1 LWPLAFCFLYVE
13 RLDVTR
19 VLVTRIFAAALRIC
33 YATNSLPLRKQ
44 MKVCPVCERKFPD
57 KMTLCSADASVLKR
71 LDDPLLGQTLA
82 GKYKIEKLIKTGGMG
97 SVYRGR
103 HVLMDKT
110 VAIKV
115 LRPSLAGD
123 DAVVARFSREAKA
136 ASKISHPHAVSVTDF
151 GEAENGVV
159 FLIMEYLDGRT
170 LKEVIVKEGPLP
182 LGRAVEI
189 VRQVAGALD
198 AAHGHGVIHRDL
210 KSENIMLVSHN
221 GDEWAK
227 VLDFGI
233 AKILQPVGS
242 AADAE
247 ITQANLVVGTPQY
260 MSPEQCSQS
269 GALDARSDVY
279 SLGIIIHE
287 MLTGRLPFTG
297 ESATVVMMKQVQDPP
312 PSILS
317 AGSAIPVA
325 VDKVI
330 QRALAKQPID
340 RFQSAGELSAALA
353 EAVTEEAAEELFV
366 VGAASTAANTGVTRP
381 APVDDVDE
389 ETVVR
394 PRTEVTAAPSD
405 EFVSV
410 YREAG
415 PAVTV
420 DRFNPWRIIVPAAIA
435 LVVVFAAVFLLTQ
448 GSSPIDP
455 NQLPLNADPNST
467 PVQPTGTPT
476 GLSESDVRPIA
487 VATPTPAATKPVES
501 ATRVPAEVIG
511 DFGNVNSN
519 TGRGNRNANQSAKPT
534 PEDEPPPPPPPRAS
548 PTVRTIPTPGEAT
561 ASPRQP

>member
-1 LWPLAFCFLYVE
+1 
-13 RLDVTR
+13 
-19 VLVTRIFAAALRIC
+19 
-33 YATNSLPLRKQ
+33 

-57 KMTLCSADASVLKR
+57 KMTLCSADAAVLKH
-71 LDDPLLGQTLA
+71 LDDPLIGETLA
-82 GKYKIEKLIKTGGMG
+82 GKYKIERLIKTGGMG

-159 FLIMEYLDGRT
+159 FLVMEYLDGRT
-170 LKEVIVKEGPLP
+170 LKEVIVRDGPLS
-182 LGRAVEI
+182 LDRAVEI
-189 VRQVAGALD
+189 VRQVGGALD
-198 AAHGHGVIHRDL
+198 AAHGQGVIHRDL

-233 AKILQPVGS
+233 AKILQPVGG

-279 SLGIIIHE
+279 SLGIIVHE
-287 MLTGRLPFTG
+287 MLSGQLPFTG

-312 PSILS
+312 PSVLES
-317 AGSAIPVA
+317 RSQLPAA
-325 VDKVI
+325 VDQVVK
-330 QRALAKQPID
+330 RALAKQPID

-353 EAVTEEAAEELFV
+353 EAASGAAAEAPVLAGV
-366 VGAASTAANTGVTRP
+366 AATAANTPVSMP
-381 APVDDVDE
+381 AAEDDVDE
-389 ETVVR
+389 ETIVR
-394 PRTEVTAAPSD
+394 PRHEFSAAQPAQ
-405 EFVSV
+405 FA
-410 YREAG
+410 REAG
-415 PAVTV
+415 AAPAITV

-435 LVVVFAAVFLLTQ
+435 LVVVFAAVFLLTR
-448 GSSPIDP
+448 GSGPTDP
-455 NQLPLNADPNST
+455 TELPLNADPNST

-476 GLSESDVRPIA
+476 GQSELDIRPVN
-487 VATPTPAATKPVES
+487 VATPTPTPVSTPVET
-501 ATRVPAEVIG
+501 ATRVPATG
-511 DFGNVNSN
+511 NFGSDENSN
-519 TGRGNRNANQSAKPT
+519 TGPGNRNSNQSQPT
-534 PEDEPPPPPPPRAS
+534 PETEPPPPPPRPS
-548 PTVRTIPTPGEAT
+548 PTVRTVPKGTPAPPA
-561 ASPRQP
+561 ASPGQP

>member
-1 LWPLAFCFLYVE
+1 MRTIAKRVHDSIHLCCCPAHLLRYKLSPLH
-13 RLDVTR
+13 
-19 VLVTRIFAAALRIC
+19 
-33 YATNSLPLRKQ
+33 NQ
-44 MKVCPVCERKFPD
+44 MKVCPVCDRKFPD

-159 FLIMEYLDGRT
+159 FLVMEYLDGRT

-198 AAHGHGVIHRDL
+198 AAHGQGVIHRDL

-269 GALDARSDVY
+269 GTLDARSDVY
-279 SLGIIIHE
+279 SLGIIVHE
-287 MLTGRLPFTG
+287 MLTGKLPFTG
-297 ESATVVMMKQVQDPP
+297 ESATVVMMKQVQDAP
-312 PSILS
+312 PSVLES
-317 AGSAIPVA
+317 QSQLPAA
-325 VDKVI
+325 VDRVI
-330 QRALAKQPID
+330 KRALAKQPID
-340 RFQSAGELSAALA
+340 RFQSAGDLSAGLADAASEQAA
-353 EAVTEEAAEELFV
+353 EAPLVA
-366 VGAASTAANTGVTRP
+366 GAGATNANTPISMPAAVHDDMDEVTL
-381 APVDDVDE
+381 
-389 ETVVR
+389 VR
-394 PRTEVTAAPSD
+394 PRADVAAVSSD
-405 EFVSV
+405 DLPHV
-410 YREAG
+410 YREA
-415 PAVTV
+415 PPVTV
-420 DRFNPWRIIVPAAIA
+420 DRFNPWRIIVPAVIA
-435 LVVVFAAVFLLTQ
+435 LVVVFAAVFLLTRN
-448 GSSPIDP
+448 SSTTDP

-501 ATRVPAEVIG
+501 ATRVPAVVTG
-511 DFGNVNSN
+511 DFGNENTN
-519 TGRGNRNANQSAKPT
+519 TGRGNRNSNQPARPT

-548 PTVRTIPTPGEAT
+548 PTVRTIPTPEEAT
-561 ASPRQP
+561 ASPGQP

>member
-1 LWPLAFCFLYVE
+1 
-13 RLDVTR
+13 
-19 VLVTRIFAAALRIC
+19 
-33 YATNSLPLRKQ
+33 
-44 MKVCPVCERKFPD
+44 
-57 KMTLCSADASVLKR
+57 MTLCSADAAVLKR
-71 LDDPLLGQTLA
+71 VDDPLIGQTLA
-82 GKYKIEKLIKTGGMG
+82 GKYRIEKLIKTGGMG

-123 DAVVARFSREAKA
+123 DAVVGRFSREAKA

-159 FLIMEYLDGRT
+159 FLVMEYLDGRT
-170 LKEVIVKEGPLP
+170 LKEVITSEGPLS

-198 AAHGHGVIHRDL
+198 AAHGQGVIHRDL

-233 AKILQPVGS
+233 AKILQPVGG

-279 SLGIIIHE
+279 SLGIIVHE
-287 MLTGRLPFTG
+287 MLTGKLPFTG
-297 ESATVVMMKQVQDPP
+297 ESATVVMMKQVQDAP
-312 PSILS
+312 PSVLAS
-317 AGSAIPVA
+317 RSQLPGS
-325 VDKVI
+325 VDQVI
-330 QRALAKQPID
+330 KRALAKQPID
-340 RFQSAGELSAALA
+340 RFQSAGDLSAAFADAASKQIA
-353 EAVTEEAAEELFV
+353 EAPVL
-366 VGAASTAANTGVTRP
+366 GAPATIANTPISLP
-381 APVDDVDE
+381 ATVADDMDE

-394 PRTEVTAAPSD
+394 PRTEVTPPPSG
-405 EFVSV
+405 EYGNL
-410 YREAG
+410 YRE
-415 PAVTV
+415 PPVVTV

-435 LVVVFAAVFLLTQ
+435 LVVVFAAVFLLTR
-448 GSSPIDP
+448 GTSTADP

-467 PVQPTGTPT
+467 PVQPAGTPT
-476 GLSESDVRPIA
+476 GQSESDVRPIA
-487 VATPTPAATKPVES
+487 VATPTPEATKPVES
-501 ATRVPAEVIG
+501 ATKVPAKVTG
-511 DFGNVNSN
+511 DFGNENSN
-519 TGRGNRNANQSAKPT
+519 TGRGNRNSNQSV
-534 PEDEPPPPPPPRAS
+534 PETEPPPPPPRPS
-548 PTVRTIPTPGEAT
+548 PTVRTIPTPSV
-561 ASPRQP
+561 ASSSPDQP

>member
-1 LWPLAFCFLYVE
+1 M
-13 RLDVTR
+13 TR
-19 VLVTRIFAAALRIC
+19 VFAAVVRIC
-33 YATNSLPLRKQ
+33 YATNSLPLNNQ

-82 GKYKIEKLIKTGGMG
+82 GKYKIEKLIKMGGMG

-159 FLIMEYLDGRT
+159 FLIMEYLNGRT
-170 LKEVIVKEGPLP
+170 LKEAITSEGPLP

-198 AAHGHGVIHRDL
+198 AAHGQGVIHRDL

-233 AKILQPVGS
+233 AKILQPVGA

-279 SLGIIIHE
+279 SLGIIVHE
-287 MLTGRLPFTG
+287 MLTGKLPFTG
-297 ESATVVMMKQVQDPP
+297 ESATVVMMKQVQDTP
-312 PSILS
+312 PSVLES
-317 AGSAIPVA
+317 QSQLPAA
-325 VDKVI
+325 VDRVI
-330 QRALAKQPID
+330 KRALAKQPID
-340 RFQSAGELSAALA
+340 RFQSAGELSAAFA
-353 EAVTEEAAEELFV
+353 DAASAEAAEAPVLAGV
-366 VGAASTAANTGVTRP
+366 AATAANTPLSMP
-381 APVDDVDE
+381 AAVADDMDE

-394 PRTEVTAAPSD
+394 PRTEVAA
-405 EFVSV
+405 VSSADLPHV
-410 YREAG
+410 YREA
-415 PAVTV
+415 PAVTA

-448 GSSPIDP
+448 GTSPTDP

-487 VATPTPAATKPVES
+487 VTTPTPAVTQPVAS
-501 ATRVPAEVIG
+501 PTRVPAVVTG
-511 DFGNVNSN
+511 DFGNENTNS
-519 TGRGNRNANQSAKPT
+519 GRGNRNSNQPARPT
-534 PEDEPPPPPPPRAS
+534 PQDEPPPPPPPRAS
-548 PTVRTIPTPGEAT
+548 PTVRTLPTPGEAT
-561 ASPRQP
+561 ASPGQP